1 MKGRWHEDVVRM
13 LTNWAM
19 WLAGDTRHG
28 SRSPF
33 PAYNLAAPGP
43 RAGNVI
49 PVLSGEAEDVNTV
62 ISTLPLRYQRP
73 LQMHYCWPGRSDRSK
88 AAACACALNTYK
100 DRLDHAHELFAQAWY
115 ARRSKAA

>member
-1 MKGRWHEDVVRM
+1 MKGRWSDDVVRM
-13 LTNWAM
+13 LSNWAM
-19 WLAGDTRHG
+19 WLAGDYRPG

-49 PVLSGEAEDVNTV
+49 PVLCGEAEDVNAV
-62 ISTLPLRYQRP
+62 ILKLPLRYQRP

-88 AAACACALNTYK
+88 AAACVCSLNTYK
-100 DRLDHAHELFAQAWY
+100 ARLDHAHALFSEAWY
-115 ARRSKAA
+115 SRASKAA